1 MKQFNKILPSVLIA
15 TICSSAKVQACATC
29 FGQSDSKLADGMSW
43 GILTLI
49 AVAYSVLIGIA
60 AFFGYL
66 IFRSNRMASKMEM
79 SAASESDSNSSD
91 FL

>member
-1 MKQFNKILPSVLIA
+1 MKLLKTILPAFLIA
-15 TICSSAKVQACATC
+15 IMSSSKVQACATC

-49 AVAYSVLIGIA
+49 VVAYSVLVGIV

-66 IFRSNRMASKMEM
+66 IYRSNRIATQMEM
-79 SAASESDSNSSD
+79 SAVSETDTNS
-91 FL
+91 

>member
-1 MKQFNKILPSVLIA
+1 MIMKQLKTILPALLIA
-15 TICSSAKVQACATC
+15 ICSSENVQACATC

-49 AVAYSVLIGIA
+49 AVAYSVLIGIV

-66 IFRSNRMASKMEM
+66 IYRSNRMAAQMEI
-79 SAASESDSNSSD
+79 SSVTESDVNS
-91 FL
+91 

>member
-1 MKQFNKILPSVLIA
+1 MKQLKTILPAVLIA
-15 TICSSAKVQACATC
+15 ICGSARVQACATC

-49 AVAYSVLIGIA
+49 AVAYSVLIGIV

-66 IFRSNRMASKMEM
+66 IYRSNRMAAQIEM
-79 SAASESDSNSSD
+79 SAVSESDPKS
-91 FL
+91 